1 MVHQVLSYMLY
12 PVEGVPAL
20 KLSGPLGGGY
30 MMSPWTRMLDTPDHC
45 LVTDRAGKGD
55 FLPRQVVLYWANK
68 VLGGVPKLAYPY
80 LTANAA
86 PREWLNGV
94 DKHIKMIL
102 ISAGEM
108 EVLRDEIIK
117 YSKVVE
123 KYHPNATTIVN
134 ENDIHIGPLFD
145 FLVGDDAK
153 GTLTPKILG
162 WLDEGFSKTI

>member
-1 MVHQVLSYMLY
+1 
-12 PVEGVPAL
+12 
-20 KLSGPLGGGY
+20 
-30 MMSPWTRMLDTPDHC
+30 
-45 LVTDRAGKGD
+45 
-55 FLPRQVVLYWANK
+55 
-68 VLGGVPKLAYPY
+68 
-80 LTANAA
+80 
-86 PREWLNGV
+86 
-94 DKHIKMIL
+94 MIL